1 MNIDFTP
8 GERKFQEEVRQWFAE
23 NLPEEIKQKV
33 ELGLELSKDEQV
45 AWERKLGEKG
55 WLAAN
60 WPEEFGGPGWTATER
75 YIFAQERALAS
86 APNVSPFGVAMVAPV
101 IMAFGT
107 DEQKEEY
114 LPKIRTGRQLWCQG
128 YSEPGAGSDL
138 ASLKTA
144 AKRKGDHYVVN
155 GQKIWTTQ
163 AHWAD
168 MMFCLVR
175 TSSEGRKQQGI
186 SFLLIDMNSPGI
198 EVRPII
204 TIDGVHHLNEV
215 FLTDVKVPVNNRVG
229 EEGQGWT
236 LAKYLLGHERTGIA
250 GVPESTKQIARLKRI
265 AGQDTVNGAPLLED
279 PDVRRRIA
287 ELEIDLKALEYTN
300 FRTLDAMARG
310 NPPGPESSGLKIKGT
325 QLQQGITEALL
336 EMGGYLSL
344 PWHTEEAIGMRE
356 YNTSTLRYNFLRAS
370 TIYGGSN
377 EIQKNVIAKNILGL
391 G

>member
-8 GERKFQEEVRQWFAE
+8 EERKFREEVRGWFSE
-23 NLPEEIKQKV
+23 NLPGEIRDKV
-33 ELGLELSKDEQV
+33 EFGIELSKEEQV
-45 AWERKLGEKG
+45 AWERRLGDKG

-60 WPEEFGGPGWTATER
+60 WPAEHGGPGWTATQR

-101 IMAFGT
+101 IMAFGS
-107 DEQKEEY
+107 DEQKQEY

-138 ASLKTA
+138 ASLKTSA
-144 AKRKGDHYVVN
+144 ERKGEHYIVN

-186 SFLLIDMNSPGI
+186 SFLLIDMRSSGI

-215 FLTDVKVPVNNRVG
+215 FLTNVEVPVRNRVG

-250 GVPESTKQIARLKRI
+250 GVPESTKQIERLKRV
-265 AGQDTVNGAPLLED
+265 ARQDRADGHPLLER
-279 PDVRRRIA
+279 PSIRRRIA

-325 QLQQGITEALL
+325 QLQQAITEAML
-336 EMGGYLSL
+336 EMGGYFSL
-344 PWHTEEAIGMRE
+344 PWHAEEAVGLRE
-356 YNTSTLRYNFLRAS
+356 YNTSNLRYNFLRAA